1 MTILVHGVGLAAAF
15 PIDANIAKILI
26 WKTWK
31 VQVGNVTRS
40 KTVWQVGP
48 GTFLKRE
55 GNGPSANSKFEPE
68 ARCIG
73 FLYKPKA
80 MLRKFLLWELD
91 KVPNYIKEPITLH
104 LDGSYHCTCT
114 SVQRLEEYPAV
125 IRLNNYSDVRRPRLL
140 GTGNIEDTRKTQF
153 KSNVIR
159 FGRQARTQLVIV
171 EQVESSTEA
180 IHTHTL
186 ICALPALKKPPGC
199 KQLPR
204 SSDCTI
210 SLPSSHGTRYAAIVQ
225 QKPQPTPLVLSD
237 YSENANGYSVSN
249 GQGSSNQFDPILPP
263 AHTNRTLVLCF
274 DGTGDQFSSDN
285 SNIVQLFSMLVKN
298 DPSLQMVYY
307 QAGIGTYTIPEMA
320 TPMMAKLSKTVD
332 MMIGNHLNAHV
343 MGGYEFLMQN
353 YHAGDKICIFGF
365 SRGAYTARALAG
377 MIHKVGLLPRC
388 NHQQVPFAYH
398 MYSRDDDE
406 GWAQSTAFKKA
417 FSINVDI
424 EFVGVWDTVSSVG
437 IIPKRLPFT
446 AANNSIRYFRH
457 AISLDE
463 HRASSRAFGYA
474 QLRSTRN
481 VGVQPH
487 HMPRSILRRLPDLQ
501 ELKHGKGSPD
511 SEATKK
517 SHHHHE
523 DQDEMEQRFATADAQ
538 PIVETNVE
546 EVCSNHKADV
556 GGGSVKNGTRNS
568 LARIPLRWM
577 IRELFKLQIGIIFHQ
592 NMFAKI
598 GMDHKNLYP
607 PYKLGSLGLLHD
619 GGKFV
624 SEELEDLADATSPMY
639 DQLRLARAWWSLE
652 VIPQMLH
659 YQRDEDNSLVDQ
671 YTVNMGRG
679 RHVHLQHKAGVKF
692 HRSVK
697 IRMEAD
703 NLKDGKY
710 WPKAN

>member
-1 MTILVHGVGLAAAF
+1 MAQDMQ
-15 PIDANIAKILI
+15 P
-26 WKTWK
+26 
-31 VQVGNVTRS
+31 
-40 KTVWQVGP
+40 
-48 GTFLKRE
+48 
-55 GNGPSANSKFEPE
+55 
-68 ARCIG
+68 
-73 FLYKPKA
+73 
-80 MLRKFLLWELD
+80 LL
-91 KVPNYIKEPITLH
+91 
-104 LDGSYHCTCT
+104 
-114 SVQRLEEYPAV
+114 
-125 IRLNNYSDVRRPRLL
+125 
-140 GTGNIEDTRKTQF
+140 
-153 KSNVIR
+153 
-159 FGRQARTQLVIV
+159 
-171 EQVESSTEA
+171 
-180 IHTHTL
+180 
-186 ICALPALKKPPGC
+186 
-199 KQLPR
+199 
-204 SSDCTI
+204 
-210 SLPSSHGTRYAAIVQ
+210 Q
-225 QKPQPTPLVLSD
+225 QKPQPTPLVLNN
-237 YSENANGYSVSN
+237 YPENAKGYSVSN
-249 GQGSSNQFDPILPP
+249 GQDSSNQFDPILPP

-446 AANNSIRYFRH
+446 ASNNSIRYFRH

-463 HRASSRAFGYA
+463 HRVRFQPSLYIRATEKHKK
-474 QLRSTRN
+474 R
-481 VGVQPH
+481 GVQSH
-487 HMPRSILRRLPDLQ
+487 HMPRSIVRHLPDPQ
-501 ELKHGKGSPD
+501 ELKHCNGSPD
-511 SEATKK
+511 SAATKN

-523 DQDEMEQRFATADAQ
+523 NQDEMEQRFATANAE

-546 EVCSNHKADV
+546 EVWFAGCHCDV

-577 IRELFKLQIGIIFHQ
+577 IRELFKLDIGIIFHQ

-607 PYKLGSLGLLHD
+607 PSEAWRPRPPPLYQSPEAPSPPGSPKSLIKAHELPPPEVVTNDPTMIVYSD

-659 YQRDEDNSLVDQ
+659 YQDDENNSLIDQ
-671 YTVNMGRG
+671 YTVNMGHG
-679 RHVHLQHKAGVKF
+679 RHVQRQHQDGVKV

-703 NLKDGKY
+703 NLKGGKY
-710 WPKAN
+710 WPKAKLKVEPKWVD